1 MNNMNFS
8 KSFLKLAFSAAALSS
23 SAFILVPR
31 DANAQAQAMPACP
44 ATNTVTNAQFDT
56 IGGGNGGT
64 CKGTPDVYGL
74 TFYEMGLC
82 QGNPMAS
89 GTFDSSICTATFTS
103 TGGEFHDIAGATVV
117 LGSDAGTTRPA
128 NGTYDSPYV
137 IISNVFTLK
146 GSYATTDGGTWFS
159 DGTPQTG
166 NTANMKNTGP
176 AVEFKE
182 PLTNFGG
189 GGGGG
194 CESKGTDSQSN
205 GTLNAWVTDGALK
218 EATSC
223 TGVSRIVGVMT
234 LNSPIVI
241 DDSVTGLQVD
251 FTVENNG
258 MTFIGHPGAPGIA
271 TGRPFQAGSG
281 PFAASFTLVR

>member
-1 MNNMNFS
+1 MS
-8 KSFLKLAFSAAALSS
+8 LPKSFLKLAFSAAVLSS
-23 SAFILVPR
+23 SALIVSSR
-31 DANAQAQAMPACP
+31 NASAQAMPACP

-56 IGGGNGGT
+56 IGGGDGGT

-74 TFYEMGLC
+74 TFFEMGLC

-89 GTFDSSICTATFTS
+89 GTFDPSICTSTFTS
-103 TGGEFHDIAGATVV
+103 TGGEYHDIAGATVV
-117 LGSDAGTTRPA
+117 LGSDSGTARPA

-146 GSYATTDGGTWFS
+146 GSYGTTDGGTWFS

-166 NTANMKNTGP
+166 NTANLKNTGP
-176 AVEFKE
+176 AVEFQE

-194 CESKGTDSQSN
+194 CDSQGTDSQSN
-205 GTLNAWVTDGALK
+205 GTLNAWVTDSALN
-218 EATSC
+218 EATAC
-223 TGVSRIVGVMT
+223 TGVTRIVGVMT

-258 MTFIGHPGAPGIA
+258 MTFIGHPGGGGIA